1 LQVSSRSRRKL
12 GHEDDTK
19 CKSNYDFFENM
30 KKVTAIWNGG
40 RTLSSYEME
49 VEGDTV
55 PTVISF
61 GRYRISFAKFCEGYF
76 FAKL

>member
-1 LQVSSRSRRKL
+1 MIPNVKVIMI
-12 GHEDDTK
+12 
-19 CKSNYDFFENM
+19 FFENM